1 MSPNFPISF
10 TREEF
15 EKFNAEAN
23 VVGVYTEII
32 IDAPPSEVK
41 SNFLD
46 FESRVNWDPFHR
58 KIEVSNGTL
67 EGDCDDLELTLTL
80 DMNMNDKASKF
91 FMPLSVNANDHES
104 FIWGLVLSPCGFG
117 IFRADHANLFLA
129 ADETGNAT
137 RFVQYERMADFVA
150 KLAFD
155 EDTLLNAYTA
165 VNEALKKVCEEA
177 S

>member
-80 DMNMNDKASKF
+80 DMNMNDKASKYYVTEF
-91 FMPLSVNANDHES
+91 INIFMTKKN
-104 FIWGLVLSPCGFG
+104 
-117 IFRADHANLFLA
+117 
-129 ADETGNAT
+129 
-137 RFVQYERMADFVA
+137 Y
-150 KLAFD
+150 AF
-155 EDTLLNAYTA
+155 
-165 VNEALKKVCEEA
+165 
-177 S
+177 